1 MNEPPLPEPSALA
14 TLAERCQ
21 VTLHV
26 ARHALRRLADAPAG
40 ELRVLRR
47 TDGAH
52 VVYDPRRPMAQ
63 GMVAGPFGGEK
74 ALERADAAMRALA
87 RKERGR

>member
-14 TLAERCQ
+14 NLAERCQ

-40 ELRVLRR
+40 EIRVLEELF
-47 TDGAH
+47 AK
-52 VVYDPRRPMAQ
+52 
-63 GMVAGPFGGEK
+63 GPI
-74 ALERADAAMRALA
+74 ERAQMLTAVLSPSVSMRP
-87 RKERGR
+87 RSEPPPIRPTEVK